1 MAEFVYTGREITGAS
16 VTGTLTAADL
26 KEALAQL
33 QAKKVFPLE
42 VKPAGGSKMNV
53 QVGGKRVSS
62 GQLSQFYSQLS
73 DLLGA
78 GVPLLRALRIIS
90 DQASNPALK
99 EALLSI
105 QEQVANGR
113 TLTEAMKRHP
123 RTFSELA
130 CSLIEAGEEGSFME
144 DVLRRLAIFTQHQA
158 EMKGKVVGAMIY
170 PAFLLSFGGLVV
182 LVMMISFVPK
192 FEPIFDRLK
201 ERGGLPAATEVLLAM
216 SNALKNYW
224 IFVALGVAGV
234 VYGVMQF
241 LSSDYGKRL
250 MAQVSIFEVKIGGV
264 RVGPGPIMKSLAIA
278 RFCRVL
284 GTLLNNGVPLLRSL
298 KISQDATG
306 NMILQEAIS
315 TAAERIST
323 GKSLAQPLAQS
334 KHFPP
339 EVVELIS
346 VGEDSNRLEGVLIDI
361 ADTLERRTERSLELV
376 VRMIEPLMLLM
387 MAAVVLFI
395 VSALLLPILQSST
408 AV

>member
-1 MAEFVYTGREITGAS
+1 
-16 VTGTLTAADL
+16 
-26 KEALAQL
+26 
-33 QAKKVFPLE
+33 
-42 VKPAGGSKMNV
+42 
-53 QVGGKRVSS
+53 
-62 GQLSQFYSQLS
+62 
-73 DLLGA
+73 
-78 GVPLLRALRIIS
+78 
-90 DQASNPALK
+90 
-99 EALLSI
+99 
-105 QEQVANGR
+105 
-113 TLTEAMKRHP
+113 
-123 RTFSELA
+123 
-130 CSLIEAGEEGSFME
+130 
-144 DVLRRLAIFTQHQA
+144 
-158 EMKGKVVGAMIY
+158 
-170 PAFLLSFGGLVV
+170 
-182 LVMMISFVPK
+182 
-192 FEPIFDRLK
+192 
-201 ERGGLPAATEVLLAM
+201 M